1 MEALLTKKS
10 LHMEKS
16 RGRKSMVKKK
26 KKPCLERKE
35 RVQFCQEMKKFLC
48 ESNWYWESSMLV
60 SRLILN
66 KEVAV
71 KLKFAIHNAKNEVS
85 FSLHKYQP

>member
-1 MEALLTKKS
+1 
-10 LHMEKS
+10 
-16 RGRKSMVKKK
+16 
-26 KKPCLERKE
+26 
-35 RVQFCQEMKKFLC
+35 
-48 ESNWYWESSMLV
+48 MLV

-66 KEVAV
+66 TEVAV

>member
-1 MEALLTKKS
+1 
-10 LHMEKS
+10 
-16 RGRKSMVKKK
+16 
-26 KKPCLERKE
+26 
-35 RVQFCQEMKKFLC
+35 
-48 ESNWYWESSMLV
+48 MLA

-85 FSLHKYQP
+85 FSLCKYQP

>member
-1 MEALLTKKS
+1 
-10 LHMEKS
+10 
-16 RGRKSMVKKK
+16 MVKKK
-26 KKPCLERKE
+26 KKTMSREERKSTILSRKE
-35 RVQFCQEMKKFLC
+35 KKFLC
-48 ESNWYWESSMLV
+48 ESNWYWESSMLA

-85 FSLHKYQP
+85 FSLRKYQP

>member
-1 MEALLTKKS
+1 
-10 LHMEKS
+10 
-16 RGRKSMVKKK
+16 MVKKK

-35 RVQFCQEMKKFLC
+35 EYNSVKKIKKFLC
-48 ESNWYWESSMLV
+48 ESNWYWESYTLV

-71 KLKFAIHNAKNEVS
+71 KLKFAIHNAKNKVS

>member
-1 MEALLTKKS
+1 
-10 LHMEKS
+10 
-16 RGRKSMVKKK
+16 
-26 KKPCLERKE
+26 
-35 RVQFCQEMKKFLC
+35 
-48 ESNWYWESSMLV
+48 MLV

-66 KEVAV
+66 KVAV

>member
-1 MEALLTKKS
+1 
-10 LHMEKS
+10 
-16 RGRKSMVKKK
+16 MVKKK
-26 KKPCLERKE
+26 KKNHVQRGKKE
-35 RVQFCQEMKKFLC
+35 YNSVKKIKKFLC
-48 ESNWYWESSMLV
+48 ESNWYWESYTLV

-71 KLKFAIHNAKNEVS
+71 KLKFAIHNAKNKVS

>member
-1 MEALLTKKS
+1 
-10 LHMEKS
+10 
-16 RGRKSMVKKK
+16 MVKKK

-66 KEVAV
+66 QEVAV